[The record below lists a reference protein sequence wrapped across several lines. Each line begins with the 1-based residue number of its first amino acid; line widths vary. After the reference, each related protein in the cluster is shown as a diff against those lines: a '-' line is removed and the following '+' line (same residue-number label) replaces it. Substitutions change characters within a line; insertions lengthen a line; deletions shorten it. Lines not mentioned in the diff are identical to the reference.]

1 VALAAIVYVAL
12 AFADGGY
19 FPQARAIATAV
30 VWLIVSIG
38 VLARLWR
45 PWPLPRVAL
54 LAGGCLAAV
63 TALSALS
70 MVWADDAGRSFDA
83 AVTAAG
89 YLGLFTLV
97 AFAAPR
103 TGIRPWLVGLTI
115 ALTIVCLAALATRFD
130 PSLFGG
136 GDRSLEAA
144 LPTAQGRLSY
154 PIGYWNALAASVAL
168 GAVLLAW
175 LGVEAR
181 SRAGRAAAV
190 ALIPLPALAIYL
202 SSSRGGYGT
211 ALVGGVVLVLVVAG
225 RSRPA
230 LLSGVAMGALG
241 GGLLILLARSRVDFV
256 RGLDTD
262 AARDDGLVMAMATL
276 ACVLVV
282 GGLRYL
288 LDDRMARLRMP
299 PVRGRV
305 VGGVVG
311 VIVVV
316 LLIAADPAARFR
328 EFTSNEAGAAQRTFA
343 SASGSFRYQYWQ
355 AAVEAYASEPI
366 TGIGAGNYE
375 LYWSAH
381 PEARLAVINAHSLYL
396 ETLAELGVPGLALVL
411 GFIAAPVVAG
421 IRRRR
426 AGDEYAVALAV
437 LAAGAFTA
445 AVEWTWQIPAAFA
458 PVVVVAALLTS
469 RATAPERGASL
480 RFVRPGP
487 VGRFAA
493 NTAVLLIAWTAIW
506 AAGILF
512 ASDFRLEQSGEAAA
526 RGDLTEA
533 AAHARDAAALEPW
546 SPEPRLQL
554 ALVDELGQDL
564 SAARTAVQQAI
575 DRAPGDWRPWAVA
588 SRIDRMAG
596 DHAAAQLEWAK
607 AQSLSPLP
615 LPARAGPNGQ

>member
-1 VALAAIVYVAL
+1 MIPTPKASSILSRTHATVALVAIAYVAL

-19 FPQARAIATAV
+19 FPQARAIATAA
-30 VWLIVSIG
+30 VWLILSIG
-38 VLARLWR
+38 ILARVWR
-45 PWPLPRVAL
+45 PWPLPRAAL
-54 LAGGCLAAV
+54 LAGACLAAV
-63 TALSALS
+63 AALSALS
-70 MVWADDAGRSFDA
+70 MIWADDAGRAFGA

-103 TGIRPWLVGLTI
+103 MGIRPWLLGLTI
-115 ALTIVCLAALATRFD
+115 AVTIVCLAALATRFD

-175 LGVEAR
+175 LGVGAR

-230 LLSGVAMGALG
+230 LLSGVGMAALG

-276 ACVLVV
+276 ACVVV
-282 GGLRYL
+282 VAGLRYL
-288 LDDRMARLRMP
+288 LDDRMGRLRMP

-328 EFTSNEAGAAQRTFA
+328 EFTGNEAGAA
-343 SASGSFRYQYWQ
+343 
-355 AAVEAYASEPI
+355 
-366 TGIGAGNYE
+366 
-375 LYWSAH
+375 
-381 PEARLAVINAHSLYL
+381 
-396 ETLAELGVPGLALVL
+396 
-411 GFIAAPVVAG
+411 
-421 IRRRR
+421 
-426 AGDEYAVALAV
+426 
-437 LAAGAFTA
+437 
-445 AVEWTWQIPAAFA
+445 
-458 PVVVVAALLTS
+458 
-469 RATAPERGASL
+469 
-480 RFVRPGP
+480 
-487 VGRFAA
+487 
-493 NTAVLLIAWTAIW
+493 
-506 AAGILF
+506 
-512 ASDFRLEQSGEAAA
+512 
-526 RGDLTEA
+526 
-533 AAHARDAAALEPW
+533 
-546 SPEPRLQL
+546 
-554 ALVDELGQDL
+554 
-564 SAARTAVQQAI
+564 
-575 DRAPGDWRPWAVA
+575 
-588 SRIDRMAG
+588 
-596 DHAAAQLEWAK
+596 
-607 AQSLSPLP
+607 
-615 LPARAGPNGQ
+615 